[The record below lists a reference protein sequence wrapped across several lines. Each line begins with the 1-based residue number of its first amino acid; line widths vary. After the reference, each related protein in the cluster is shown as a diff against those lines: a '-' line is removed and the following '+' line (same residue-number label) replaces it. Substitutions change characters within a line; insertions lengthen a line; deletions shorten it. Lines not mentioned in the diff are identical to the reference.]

1 MKVTGLD
8 TEMLAA
14 GAVGLGEVSADV

>member
-8 TEMLAA
+8 TFNELMF
-14 GAVGLGEVSADV
+14 